1 MADGL
6 YGAIY
11 VRYTKISHSK
21 FLSIKLNCSR
31 ENFRPRKNAPNPFHM
46 ISQDVD
52 DLASMQRAEQDPRL
66 VVLSD
71 WEHLT
76 SEEYFNL
83 QNESGLD
90 LL

>member
-1 MADGL
+1 
-6 YGAIY
+6 
-11 VRYTKISHSK
+11 
-21 FLSIKLNCSR
+21 
-31 ENFRPRKNAPNPFHM
+31 M
-46 ISQDVD
+46 ISQNAK
-52 DLASMQRAEQDPRL
+52 DLEAMQRAEHDPRL

-83 QNESGLD
+83 QIESGLD